1 MLKDIKIL
9 ILEDDLETN
18 QKILG
23 ILKEIE
29 NEKEVSFGV
38 TILPDY
44 IQTEE
49 FINKNPQIKFDVL
62 LLDRDCYLGGS
73 FHVVNLNNFD
83 LEKVISISSIPKY
96 NKQAVEKGV
105 KRTIWKDYQNLDKF
119 YDKIKNF
126 ILAII

>member
-119 YDKIKNF
+119 SDKLKNF
-126 ILAII
+126 ILEII

>member
-1 MLKDIKIL
+1 MLKDIRIL
-9 ILEDDLETN
+9 ILEDDIETN

-49 FINKNPQIKFDVL
+49 FINKNPQIKFDIL

-73 FHVVNLNNFD
+73 FHVINLNNFD

-96 NKQAVEKGV
+96 NKQAERKGI

-119 YDKIKNF
+119 SDKLKNF
-126 ILAII
+126 ILEII